1 MRIFD
6 LDKWH
11 EIYYALRKNP
21 LRTFFTA
28 FGVFW
33 GIFMLIIMMGA
44 GEGLYN
50 GASNDLGDMSTNSV
64 FMWTRRTTIP
74 YKGFPR
80 GRFFRFNN
88 SDTKALVDNIPE
100 IKYIAPRLQGWSR
113 GAGNNNVIRG
123 ERTGSFNIQ
132 GDYPE
137 INFIDPVKV
146 TDGRFINHIDI
157 DQLRKV
163 AVIGISVFQEMFE
176 PHENPIGQYIQ
187 IQGVYFKVVGMF
199 QSKKNDQQAEH
210 DNQAIFIPFTT
221 LQKVYNYGDVVGWYS
236 ITAKDDVRV
245 GVVETK
251 AKELLRQRHS
261 VHPDDERA
269 VGSFNLD
276 QEWSKMTNLFSGIR
290 GLVWIVGIGTLL
302 AGVIGVSNIM
312 LIVVKERTQE
322 IGIQRAIG
330 APPAMIITQIIIESV
345 FLTAIAGY
353 FGLAIGV
360 GLLELINY
368 GLTSSG
374 ADANMFNNPS
384 VDFTKAMW
392 ALGIL
397 VISGI
402 FAGLIP
408 ARRAISI
415 KPIDALRAE
424 V

>member
-6 LDKWH
+6 IDKWH

-50 GASNDLGDMSTNSV
+50 GASQDLGDMSTNSV
-64 FMWTRRTTIP
+64 FMWTQRTTMP

-80 GRFFRFNN
+80 GRFYRFDNE
-88 SDTKALVDNIPE
+88 DTRALIDNIPE
-100 IKYIAPRLQGWSR
+100 IKYIAPRLNGGRR
-113 GAGNNNVIRG
+113 GGNNNVIRG
-123 ERTGSFNIQ
+123 ERTASFNVR
-132 GDYPE
+132 GDVPE
-137 INFIDPVKV
+137 INKIEPLNI
-146 TDGRFINHIDI
+146 TDGRFINQIDI
-157 DQLRKV
+157 DEIRKV
-163 AVIGISVFQEMFE
+163 AVIGLSVFQELFE
-176 PHENPIGQYIQ
+176 PHEDPVGQYIQ

-210 DNQAIFIPFTT
+210 DNQALYIPFTT
-221 LQKVYNYGDVVGWYS
+221 LQKVYNYGNVVGWYS
-236 ITAKDDVRV
+236 MTAHDDVRV
-245 GVVETK
+245 EVVETK
-251 AKELLRQRHS
+251 AKEILRQRHS
-261 VHPDDERA
+261 IHPDDLRA

-276 QEWSKMTNLFSGIR
+276 QEWSKMTNLFTGIR

-312 LIVVKERTQE
+312 LIVVKERTKE
-322 IGIQRAIG
+322 IGVQRAIG
-330 APPAMIITQIIIESV
+330 AAPKLIITQIIFESV
-345 FLTAIAGY
+345 MLTAVAGY
-353 FGLAIGV
+353 FGLAVGV

-374 ADANMFNNPS
+374 ADSNMFSNPS

-402 FAGLIP
+402 FAGMIP
-408 ARRAISI
+408 ASRAVSI
-415 KPIDALRAE
+415 KPIDALRDE
-424 V
+424 L